1 MVEEGA
7 CLASSFRPGDHR
19 LGPGIVSP
27 LAQNKINLTLLTHV
41 AGDQLLDSVT
51 VLCTELAAAA
61 DSYSLLKARIRHGAV
76 RPYPGACILSLYPHD
91 KRSDIKGNF
100 IRSLAQAKVR
110 IQALASSPSAICA
123 VVPLEAKD
131 RAVEAL
137 FEHFVFPSYRTPA
150 EFHAVLHP
158 PREFVREVIATY
170 QEKIIRVYYI
180 AHQAGLDL
188 WDLSVPSSQAL
199 EDFAQALIA
208 LGERNRTIPFL
219 VAVPGPGKMFTLS
232 FSVSADYA
240 GEVKDILQANLPAIT
255 TRRHS
260 PVAAVFLHG
269 PHFGDRYGIANT
281 LIKTLDRAKVSLL
294 ALSCAV
300 SSITAI
306 VKEVELPAVLQV
318 LGKTF
323 EEQS

>member
-1 MVEEGA
+1 VEKGA

-27 LAQNKINLTLLTHV
+27 LAHNKINLTLLTHV

-51 VLCTELAAAA
+51 VLCTESAAAA
-61 DSYSLLKARIRHGAV
+61 DSYSLLKARIRKGAV
-76 RPYPGACILSLYPHD
+76 CPYPGACILSLYPHD

-100 IRSLAQAKVR
+100 IRSLAEAKVMIR
-110 IQALASSPSAICA
+110 ALASSPSAICA
-123 VVPLEAKD
+123 VLPLDAKD
-131 RAVEAL
+131 RAIEAL
-137 FEHFVFPSYRTPA
+137 FQHFVFPSYRTPE
-150 EFHAVLHP
+150 EFHAVVHP
-158 PREFVREVIATY
+158 PQEFVREVIASY

-180 AHQAGLDL
+180 VHQTGLDL

-208 LGERNRTIPFL
+208 LGKPNRNIPFL
-219 VAVPGPGKMFTLS
+219 AAVPGPGKKFTLS
-232 FSVSADYA
+232 FSISADCA
-240 GEVKDILQANLPAIT
+240 GEVQDILKANLPAIT
-255 TRRHS
+255 IRRHS
-260 PVAAVFLHG
+260 LVAAVFLHG
-269 PHFGDRYGIANT
+269 PHFGDRYGIADT
-281 LIKTLDRAKVSLL
+281 LVKTLERAKVSLL

-306 VKEVELPAVLQV
+306 VREEELPTALQV